1 MSIMMIAIRQQ
12 LRWQLLEMRWWSVD
26 KYIDVDEKKDEEW
39 KEEKYLKKKQ
49 EETKIKEGWF
59 NSTLTLIPSQTLR
72 LQVEDNN

>member
-1 MSIMMIAIRQQ
+1 MIAIRQQ

-49 EETKIKEGWF
+49 EEIRKEKVAPHEGRKINKEIISNKAIEG
-59 NSTLTLIPSQTLR
+59 NP
-72 LQVEDNN
+72 